1 MPILYIVADCQY
13 WMSIPQTRQLTCGR
27 VRFTRDRCVPPSGAS
42 TYESKA
48 EAAKEAL
55 VHHHQLIRETRCSD
69 STWQYQL
76 LLGFAN
82 PLEE

>member
-1 MPILYIVADCQY
+1 MIKAGV
-13 WMSIPQTRQLTCGR
+13 GR
-27 VRFTRDRCVPPSGAS
+27 SNNPDAIKAG
-42 TYESKA
+42 A